1 MKQSRKFTAVYK
13 KSGKWYIGWVDE
25 IPGANVQELTKKEA
39 KESLKEAIELILEAN
54 QTINRNMY
62 AGKSRITR
70 ESIAVTV

>member
-1 MKQSRKFTAVYK
+1 MLRRQFTANFK

-25 IPGANVQELTKKEA
+25 IPGVNVQELTKKEA